1 MIEELEN
8 FEFLEK
14 YKYDLKKIIK
24 YLFESFM
31 EIDED
36 DFEIYKNK
44 IQINENNDNYKKII
58 SKLKDGNK
66 KSEEIINIIYITS
79 YILEKNR
86 FTVKYRD
93 SYAEQLFYNFKE
105 QINNSYKIYKN
116 NLKIMCINFFFEN
129 LIPLTILKMSLN
141 KNDSININTEN
152 KNKKEKNIF
161 KIKAIKSDYDD
172 KIRKLFEDYEKMFS
186 EKTTYLNKFIDN
198 NKQFNEEIKNIDFDI
213 KMYIKDM
220 YQKINVLMKE
230 FNDKIAEIIKD
241 FLNDLNCNIELQK
254 FSAIQEM
261 AASNIGIGLATG
273 GLIGGGLS
281 IGFGVG
287 AASSAAAAIEI
298 GVGASLAI
306 PVVGIVVG
314 SVATIF
320 GGAYL
325 LYRIF
330 KKKSSLNKEQITK
343 FEQANKKEIE
353 KSKKQILN
361 AIIEV
366 MNKAIKKINDFYS
379 ILEENLDEFRENKDL
394 FERYYFEYE
403 NIIQQGFGLL

>member
-1 MIEELEN
+1 MIEELKN

-24 YLFESFM
+24 YLWESFM

-36 DFEIYKNK
+36 DFEIYKNQN
-44 IQINENNDNYKKII
+44 QINENNDNYKKII

-66 KSEEIINIIYITS
+66 KSEEIIQIIYITS

-86 FTVKYRD
+86 LTVKYKD
-93 SYAEQLFYNFKE
+93 SYAGKLFYNFKE

-116 NLKIMCINFFFEN
+116 NLKVICINFFFEN

-141 KNDSININTEN
+141 QNKSININTEN
-152 KNKKEKNIF
+152 KNKKEKNIY

-172 KIRKLFEDYEKMFS
+172 KIRILFENYEKMIG
-186 EKTTYLNKFIDN
+186 EKTSHLNKFIDDN
-198 NKQFNEEIKNIDFDI
+198 NRFNEEIKNVDLNI
-213 KMYIKDM
+213 KNYINDM
-220 YQKINVLMKE
+220 YQKINEIMKE
-230 FNDKIAEIIKD
+230 FNIKVSEIIKD
-241 FLNDLNCNIELQK
+241 FLNDLSCNVELQK
-254 FSAIQEM
+254 FSAIKEM
-261 AASNIGIGLATG
+261 AASNIGIGIATG
-273 GLIGGGLS
+273 SLIGGGLG

-306 PVVGIVVG
+306 PVAGIIVG
-314 SVATIF
+314 SVATIL

-325 LYRIF
+325 LYRFF
-330 KKKSSLNKEQITK
+330 KKNSSKNKEQITN

-361 AIIEV
+361 AIKEV
-366 MNKAIKKINDFYS
+366 MEKAIKKINGFYS
-379 ILEENLDEFRENKDL
+379 ILEENLDDFRENKVL

-403 NIIQQGFGLL
+403 NIIQQGFGIF